1 MQNVLNEADENEKW
15 IAACQSYYDNC
26 KRKVTIEPDGVEI
39 KWYTSREEP
48 YTGSDGQTHYKKTED
63 IYGHI
68 EYSYTKSGYLPLH
81 NHLNEKGK
89 EDVSVGKVCYLWA
102 SVVQE
107 ALQEKMPQ
115 CQFNDRI
122 KQDGLYDASF
132 TYQVPRPSW
141 KRWF

>member
-1 MQNVLNEADENEKW
+1 MDRRTT
-15 IAACQSYYDNC
+15 
-26 KRKVTIEPDGVEI
+26 RKP
-39 KWYTSREEP
+39 KTSM
-48 YTGSDGQTHYKKTED
+48 
-63 IYGHI
+63 GHI
-68 EYSYTKSGYLPLH
+68 EYSHTKSGYLPLH

-89 EDVSVGKVCYLWA
+89 EDVSVGKVFHLWA
-102 SVVQE
+102 SVVQK